1 MLIFKSKC
9 RENRSYAKT
18 ITPKIKKIEELFE
31 NNIFFLVCNHLWSY
45 QVRIRIHTGFHRFT
59 EIGQIFYNLNI
70 YLHDKTFQVEILPVS
85 IYPRS
90 VPAYLLVT
98 CFVRTKKKLIKNFL
112 PMRFEFQRDRTE
124 RSNFIPGGG

>member
-1 MLIFKSKC
+1 M
-9 RENRSYAKT
+9 
-18 ITPKIKKIEELFE
+18 
-31 NNIFFLVCNHLWSY
+31 
-45 QVRIRIHTGFHRFT
+45 RIHTGFHRFT

-98 CFVRTKKKLIKNFL
+98 CLVRTKKKLIKNFL